1 MKGNKMSTLP
11 GTAGNIGLGSLGSP
25 HLGHFEKLTNS
36 NDLFNGRILSPNL
49 QSIISPMTKVP
60 STFRGRG
67 GSTHHNGGLKIR
79 GIHNNKALNS
89 IDYNTKFE
97 DLGL

>member
-1 MKGNKMSTLP
+1 M
-11 GTAGNIGLGSLGSP
+11 A
-25 HLGHFEKLTNS
+25 
-36 NDLFNGRILSPNL
+36 
-49 QSIISPMTKVP
+49 KVP

-79 GIHNNKALNS
+79 GIHNKALNS